1 MPVQPR
7 PADIP
12 RIRGALAFY
21 RLFAYVTGGFLL
33 LLCAEMVVRYG
44 FGLDLELGGDN
55 GFLAL
60 TPREQVIGANLSTGI
75 LIVHGWLYVVYLFSD
90 FRLWILLLWP
100 FTRVILIALGGV
112 IPFLS
117 FITEHFISRRVR
129 AELADLEGAMI
140 VGNSRER

>member
-7 PADIP
+7 PDDIP

-44 FGLDLELGGDN
+44 FGLDLELGGNN

-90 FRLWILLLWP
+90 FRLWILLRWP

-129 AELADLEGAMI
+129 AELAELEG
-140 VGNSRER
+140 R